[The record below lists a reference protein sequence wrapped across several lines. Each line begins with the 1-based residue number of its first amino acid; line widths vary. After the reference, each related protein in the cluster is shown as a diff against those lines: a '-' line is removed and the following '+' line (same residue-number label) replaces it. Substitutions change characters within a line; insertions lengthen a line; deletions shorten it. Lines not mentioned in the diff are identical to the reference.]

1 VAIEHERVRQLVAV
15 FRFSGHLEVRI
26 PADHV
31 DDVAQEMFARLL
43 GMLDGF
49 RVLARAPLPAGRI
62 LPWTDIMRNYHAGTR
77 EALETLMSSVPEV
90 DAGRLILWHGPPGT
104 GKTMALR
111 ALARQ
116 WREWCTAQVIVD
128 PSEFFS
134 LSAERMLDALTIMQL
149 DERPAQLIVIE
160 DAMELISADARR
172 EAGVAL
178 SRLLNLTDGIL
189 AEGLNPYV
197 LITTNEPITTLH
209 PAGRCL
215 AQIEFR
221 ELEPHEA
228 ELSLRDHGVE
238 HVGLVDDP
246 QPLADLYARLRPA
259 PITARAA

>member
-1 VAIEHERVRQLVAV
+1 M
-15 FRFSGHLEVRI
+15 LE
-26 PADHV
+26 
-31 DDVAQEMFARLL
+31 
-43 GMLDGF
+43 
-49 RVLARAPLPAGRI
+49 
-62 LPWTDIMRNYHAGTR
+62 
-77 EALETLMSSVPEV
+77 
-90 DAGRLILWHGPPGT
+90 
-104 GKTMALR
+104 
-111 ALARQ
+111 
-116 WREWCTAQVIVD
+116 
-128 PSEFFS
+128 
-134 LSAERMLDALTIMQL
+134 ALTIMQL

-160 DAMELISADARR
+160 DVMELISADARR

-189 AEGLNPYV
+189 AEGLNPDV

-209 PAGRCL
+209 PAVQRAGRCL

-228 ELSLRDHGVE
+228 ELWLRDHGVE